1 MLSLAS
7 GGIFLLKL
15 ARKALSIF
23 EIFSTYFK
31 SGLFTMGFEHM
42 FTGIEM
48 PSFSGGT
55 LLKGFEFGICLAR
68 LYSDLVKV
76 WIFTMLCLAVDMF
89 N

>member
-1 MLSLAS
+1 VLPLAS
-7 GGIFLLKL
+7 GGVLLLKCAKKTL
-15 ARKALSIF
+15 VIF

-42 FTGIEM
+42 FTGMEM

-55 LLKGFEFGICLAR
+55 LLRGFEFGMCLAR

-76 WIFTMLCLAVDMF
+76 
-89 N
+89 